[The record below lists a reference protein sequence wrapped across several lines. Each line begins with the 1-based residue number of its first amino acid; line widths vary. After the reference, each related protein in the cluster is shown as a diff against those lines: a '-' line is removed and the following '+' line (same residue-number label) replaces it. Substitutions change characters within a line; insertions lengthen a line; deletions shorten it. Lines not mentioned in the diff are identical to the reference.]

1 LRGRGPWLNRVV
13 ERHRVAV
20 PTARRQSPPGSGWA
34 GGNFGRRRAVEVSC
48 TRGRRQWAA
57 AEPRGST
64 PSVTAVPTAVRGAS
78 KELRSPAGLN
88 RLRQAL
94 RRRRLLLHGST
105 ARAGAY
111 LPIESGRRLARSTS
125 SAALPCR
132 AGRRSLMTRMATAS
146 VFRTWADTDAREPV
160 FEEPQN
166 RGWGWEFETRER
178 LADASSGQR
187 QIYADGAGPCR
198 PVKFIPSLSTAF
210 SDQARE
216 PFQIQYQSD
225 LTPPPLL
232 LEAPT
237 RFLPRPPTQQKYSQ
251 VGYVIP

>member
-1 LRGRGPWLNRVV
+1 MRGSGPWLNRVV

-34 GGNFGRRRAVEVSC
+34 GGNFGRRQAVEVSC

-146 VFRTWADTDAREPV
+146 V
-160 FEEPQN
+160 
-166 RGWGWEFETRER
+166 
-178 LADASSGQR
+178 SGP
-187 QIYADGAGPCR
+187 G
-198 PVKFIPSLSTAF
+198 
-210 SDQARE
+210 
-216 PFQIQYQSD
+216 
-225 LTPPPLL
+225 
-232 LEAPT
+232 PT
-237 RFLPRPPTQQKYSQ
+237 RMHENQYSRSLEIAAGGGSLRNVGVLRTQTAVRGRSTRTGPARAAQSNSFQVCQRHSRTKPENLFRFSTNQTLLRRHCFWKLRHVFCPAHPPSRNTHKL
-251 VGYVIP
+251 GT